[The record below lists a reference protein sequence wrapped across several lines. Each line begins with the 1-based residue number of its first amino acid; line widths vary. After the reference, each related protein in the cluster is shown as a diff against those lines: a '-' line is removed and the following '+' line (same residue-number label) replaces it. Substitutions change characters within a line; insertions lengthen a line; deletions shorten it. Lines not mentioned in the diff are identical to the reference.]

1 MGFIQVEKTINAPVA
16 KVYAIAR
23 DIERL
28 PEVVPDL
35 TEVRVL
41 ERSDDHIV
49 STWRGTVSIAGLI
62 TRALYW
68 KESDYWN
75 DTEYICTFSLIEG
88 DMKKYNGD
96 WSFTPCD
103 NDAGCDAAATLVRLT
118 VDFELGVPMLGP
130 LVVRLIDKL
139 MKENCEA
146 LLNGIAKLAEN

>member
-1 MGFIQVEKTINAPVA
+1 MGFIQVEKVINAPVA
-16 KVYAIAR
+16 KVYAIAK

-35 TEVRVL
+35 TEVKIV
-41 ERSDDHIV
+41 ERTGDHIV
-49 STWRGTVSIAGLI
+49 STWKGTVSIAGLI
-62 TRALYW
+62 TRPLYW

-88 DMKKYNGD
+88 DMKKYSGD
-96 WSFTPCD
+96 WSFVPDTANAD
-103 NDAGCDAAATLVRLT
+103 ATLVKLT

-130 LVVRLIDKL
+130 LVVKLIDKL

-146 LLNGIAKLAEN
+146 LLNGIAKLAET